1 MNYPFNSSLFRKFRR
16 VLSLT
21 LVVLMTVS
29 MLAGCSLFGKKST
42 PTEPEETGPMLELP
56 GETEDVPETTEAP
69 TEAPTE
75 PPKENVAIVKEQLNV
90 RSSPSTGSNVT
101 TQLDAGEE
109 VEVLRVEPVNEVN
122 WAYIYSEANS
132 VKGWVPTNML
142 DMSNVQSAAQD
153 PSSTPAGNEAAANNA
168 NAEAENNAE
177 SSQGQTTASGN
188 TKAVVTANELNIRK
202 EASSNSDRVGGYV
215 YGDRITI
222 TETSG
227 SWGKTNKGWV
237 SMDYVYVDGNN
248 GKNRCSGTVSATQLT
263 VRSGPGTTYDS
274 VSTLAQ
280 GAKVDVLEQIKVG
293 NTVWGAVKGG
303 WVSMSYV
310 NVTSGTALNP
320 DTTNTTTNTSTNN
333 GNTASLGTATVTSN
347 GLYIRSGA
355 GTNFGVV
362 DALAKGASAEVL
374 EKKEVN
380 GSTWGRI
387 SSGWICLDYTTMK

>member
-1 MNYPFNSSLFRKFRR
+1 MNYPFTHSLFRRFRQ
-16 VLSLT
+16 VMSLT
-21 LVVLMTVS
+21 LVLVMTVS
-29 MLAGCSLFGKKST
+29 MLAGCSLFSKKTT
-42 PTEPEETGPMLELP
+42 PTEPEEENNMPNLIESAESTEPE
-56 GETEDVPETTEAP
+56 ETEPP
-69 TEAPTE
+69 TETPTE

-109 VEVLRVEPVNEVN
+109 VEVLRVEPVNEVT
-122 WAYIYSEANS
+122 WAYIYSEENS
-132 VKGWVPTNML
+132 VKGWVPTSML

-153 PSSTPAGNEAAANNA
+153 PSSTPAGNENAAANA
-168 NAEAENNAE
+168 NAEENAE
-177 SSQGQTTASGN
+177 SSQSNITSTGS
-188 TKAVVTANELNIRK
+188 TKGVVTASELNIRK
-202 EASSNSDRVGGYV
+202 EASSNSARVGGYV

-293 NTVWGAVKGG
+293 NAVWGAVKGG
-303 WVSMSYV
+303 WISMAYI
-310 NVTSGTALNP
+310 NVTSGSALSPN
-320 DTTNTTTNTSTNN
+320 TTNTTANDGNTS
-333 GNTASLGTATVTSN
+333 SIGTATVTSN

-355 GTNFGVV
+355 GTNYDIV
-362 DALAKGASAEVL
+362 DALAKGASVAVL

-380 GSTWGRI
+380 GATWGRTAK
-387 SSGWICLDYTTMK
+387 GWICLDYTDMK